1 MVPAKL
7 SYTAVNANVPALGK
21 TVYTLNELEW
31 AVTKFG
37 NGVVDAAVDVDVDAD
52 DVADDDGR
60 GRVKYAQA
68 DNSAEPDPFPG
79 PKVVRKA
86 GWMGRLLLLL
96 LLLVLAAVDLVVAL
110 LDAAALSAMAAAAT
124 TGGTTADVV
133 SAIDQEVEVVASTA
147 AETTADGAGSLSLP
161 CECKLP
167 AVGRQTDRN
176 Q

>member
-68 DNSAEPDPFPG
+68 DNSAEPEPFPG

-96 LLLVLAAVDLVVAL
+96 LIVLAAVDLVVAL

>member
-96 LLLVLAAVDLVVAL
+96 LIVLAAVDLVVAL